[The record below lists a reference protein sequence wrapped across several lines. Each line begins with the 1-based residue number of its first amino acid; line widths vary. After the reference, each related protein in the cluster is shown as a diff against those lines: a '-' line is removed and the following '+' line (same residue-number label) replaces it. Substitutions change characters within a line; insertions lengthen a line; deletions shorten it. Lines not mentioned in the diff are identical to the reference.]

1 VGATTGTA
9 ATDSLGSDGQE
20 SIGVAADGTGS
31 VHSFRTDSGILLPGE
46 GPLEMTVD
54 IHFPRQLVEPAV
66 MLVCLPGGGIN
77 RRFFDLQPPESQ
89 RDGSFSFARH
99 MTTRGFIVALVDHL
113 GVGESSRPKD
123 GYALSSD
130 VLSQAADHVHGAIR
144 AQVQAH
150 YGSAFAHPC
159 SIGVGHSMGAMITVL
174 QQAQHHTHQAIVL
187 LGFSTRGLPEYVP
200 QPLHGL
206 TRDPVALRAQLATH
220 ARDMFKEP
228 YPRLQSTAES
238 RTMFASDRADA
249 RGVAA
254 LKVAGDEPLLPV
266 PSFHAILPGNVA
278 SEAASIDVPV
288 FLGVGDQDIVG
299 PPGEVS
305 RAFDASRAVVS
316 YVMPNTGHCH
326 FLFAS
331 RFPLFEAIAAWT
343 RLVTQSCA

>member
-1 VGATTGTA
+1 VGATRGTA
-9 ATDSLGSDGQE
+9 ATDSLGPVGQGI
-20 SIGVAADGTGS
+20 IGVAADGTGS
-31 VHSFRTDSGILLPGE
+31 LHSFRTDSGISLPGE
-46 GPLEMTVD
+46 GPLEMAVD

-66 MLVCLPGGGIN
+66 MLVCLPGGGTN
-77 RRFFDLQPPESQ
+77 RCFFDLQPPESQ
-89 RDGSFSFARH
+89 RDGSFSFARY
-99 MTTRGFIVALVDHL
+99 MTARGFIVALVDHL

-144 AQVQAH
+144 AQLQAH
-150 YGSAFAHPC
+150 YGDAFAHPC
-159 SIGVGHSMGAMITVL
+159 SVGVGHSMGAMITVL

-200 QPLHGL
+200 QPLHAL
-206 TRDPVALRAQLATH
+206 TGDPVALRAQLATH
-220 ARDMFKEP
+220 ARHMFKEP
-228 YPRLQSTAES
+228 YPRLQPTAES

-254 LKVAGDEPLLPV
+254 LKVAGNEPLLPV

-299 PPGEVS
+299 PPGELS
-305 RAFDASRAVVS
+305 RAFQRSSAVAS

-331 RFPLFEAIAAWT
+331 RFALFEAIAAWT
-343 RLVTQSCA
+343 RLVTQNCA